1 MWNRKI
7 VTASIASPVYA
18 ILLACGVTMMG
29 VRENGGMSGVLNG
42 FLLMTVAYVTVS
54 FPIMLTYGV
63 VTSWCSDWLANR
75 FSSKRFRRFTSFA
88 LHILFG
94 LVLSWLSLLAA
105 VLFYLVDR
113 LLQHRGDITKLQTV
127 KSLLIP
133 IGYLLIVTGSVY
145 IIDVIQDL
153 FVRFNFF

>member
-75 FSSKRFRRFTSFA
+75 FTSFA

-113 LLQHRGDITKLQTV
+113 LLQHRGDITKPQIV

-145 IIDVIQDL
+145 IIDVIQEF

>member
-7 VTASIASPVYA
+7 VTASIASP
-18 ILLACGVTMMG
+18 
-29 VRENGGMSGVLNG
+29 
-42 FLLMTVAYVTVS
+42 AYVAVS
-54 FPIMLTYGV
+54 FPIMLIYGV

-75 FSSKRFRRFTSFA
+75 LSSKRFRWFTSFV

-105 VLFYLVDR
+105 TLFYLVDR
-113 LLQHRGDITKLQTV
+113 LLQHRGDITKPHTME
-127 KSLLIP
+127 SLLIP

>member
-18 ILLACGVTMMG
+18 ILLACGVTMTG
-29 VRENGGMSGVLNG
+29 VQANGGTSGVLSG

-63 VTSWCSDWLANR
+63 VTSWCSDWLAN
-75 FSSKRFRRFTSFA
+75 RFTSFA

-113 LLQHRGDITKLQTV
+113 LLQHRGDITKPQTV
-127 KSLLIP
+127 KNLLIP

-145 IIDVIQDL
+145 IIDVIQEF

>member
-29 VRENGGMSGVLNG
+29 VGENGGMSSVLNG
-42 FLLMTVAYVTVS
+42 FLLMTVAYVAVS

-75 FSSKRFRRFTSFA
+75 LSSKRFRWFTSLV

-105 VLFYLVDR
+105 TLFYLVDR